1 LSKTYTN
8 EQVKVVILVGGRDF
22 GRCPLATRMNRALWP
37 IIDKPALQY
46 MIEAIFLQ
54 GFRRFVICCDE
65 QGQDIQNAVNLPAM
79 LEVEYQS
86 ETLPRGTAG
95 CLKDVFRE
103 GQDELLIVL
112 QTMFIP
118 APNIHDLIAQHCA
131 RDSEMTVFFYPKE
144 DGQSPG
150 RSAPLYL
157 CEKSIVDFIP
167 ETGYC
172 DLKEGLI
179 PQLVRA
185 GRAIGVGLLDVS
197 YRSYRNWRDYVDVV
211 SQFISQPV
219 IGGQSAPDKAGE
231 DGSGVRIGENV
242 RISPTSRIIGPVV
255 VGDNVCIEDHAVII
269 GPAVVSRQSKIGEG
283 AVIDQSVIWDGAQ
296 IGPGCL
302 IERSLVDSNK
312 VVKSDSLCQ
321 EKLLVQEE
329 GWSGRLMNW
338 CAGQMN
344 RFSWQRHKPKKTLA
358 EYLAVPQGKT
368 ALIAGT
374 IALVCCLLGA
384 YAVPTFLDLW
394 KIWVS
399 SDEYSSGML
408 VPILAVVVVWMRR
421 KRVLN
426 SGFYPAIW
434 SGVGLLLFAQG
445 LRFFGLYYMFGSLE
459 NMSMILTVIALCLLI
474 LGYRVMLRIGSV
486 LLFLFLMLPL
496 PNRVQ
501 NYVAEPLQQWATT
514 SAVFVLE
521 TVGFSVIRE
530 GNVINLNGTMVA
542 VAEACNGLRMLTAFI
557 VVSALVVLISERP
570 CVQKII
576 LLVSS
581 IPIALLCNTLRL
593 AVTSIAFTMIT
604 SERWEKAFHDYG
616 GLAMMP
622 VALCIAIGEL
632 WLLSKLFYEQRL
644 IEQPVSDMVYRKSKD
659 SL

>member
-1 LSKTYTN
+1 MSKTYTN
-8 EQVKVVILVGGRDF
+8 EQVKVVILVGARDF

-37 IIDKPALQY
+37 VIDKPALQY
-46 MIEAIFLQ
+46 MIEAISEQ
-54 GFRRFVICCDE
+54 GFRRFVICSE
-65 QGQDIQNAVNLPAM
+65 EPGQDIQNVMNLPAS

-95 CLKDVFRE
+95 CLKDVLRDGE
-103 GQDELLIVL
+103 DELLIVF
-112 QTMFIP
+112 QTMFVP
-118 APNIHDLIAQHCA
+118 VPNIHDLIAQHCA
-131 RDSEMTVFFYPKE
+131 RDSEMTVFFYPKD

-157 CEKSIVDFIP
+157 CEKSIVGFIP

-179 PQLVRA
+179 PQLVQA
-185 GRAIGVGLLDVS
+185 GRTICAGLLNGS
-197 YRSYRNWRDYVDVV
+197 SRSYRNWAEYVEVVTRFIGRTAKPNQTGRDKDGRAWPGVNIGVNV
-211 SQFISQPV
+211 S
-219 IGGQSAPDKAGE
+219 
-231 DGSGVRIGENV
+231 
-242 RISPTSRIIGPVV
+242 ISPTSRIIGPVI
-255 VGDNVCIEDHAVII
+255 VGDDVCIEDHTVII
-269 GPAVVSRQSKIGEG
+269 GSTVIGRGSRVG
-283 AVIDQSVIWDGAQ
+283 AGAIIDQSVIWEGAQ
-296 IGPGCL
+296 IGPGSL

-312 VVKSDSLCQ
+312 VVKSDSSYQ
-321 EKLLVQEE
+321 EKLVVQED
-329 GWSGRLMNW
+329 GCSGRLLNW
-338 CAGQMN
+338 CAGQIN
-344 RFSWQRHKPKKTLA
+344 RFSRLGNRPKKTLA
-358 EYLAVPQGKT
+358 EYLAAPYGKRT
-368 ALIAGT
+368 LVAGAIALI
-374 IALVCCLLGA
+374 CCLLGA
-384 YAVPTFLDLW
+384 YAVPTLRDLW
-394 KIWVS
+394 KMWIS

-445 LRFFGLYYMFGSLE
+445 VRFFGLYYMFGSLE
-459 NMSMILTVIALCLLI
+459 NISMILTVIALCLLI
-474 LGYRVMLRIGSV
+474 LGYRVMLQIWSV
-486 LLFLFLMLPL
+486 MLFLFLMLPL

-501 NYVAEPLQQWATT
+501 SYVAEPLQEWATT

-521 TVGFSVIRE
+521 TAGFNVMRE

-557 VVSALVVLISERP
+557 VVSALVVLISERSRF
-570 CVQKII
+570 VKLI

-604 SERWEKAFHDYG
+604 SQQWEKAFHDYG

-622 VALCIAIGEL
+622 VALFIAVGEL

-644 IEQPVSDMVYRKSKD
+644 IEPPVSDMVYRKTKG